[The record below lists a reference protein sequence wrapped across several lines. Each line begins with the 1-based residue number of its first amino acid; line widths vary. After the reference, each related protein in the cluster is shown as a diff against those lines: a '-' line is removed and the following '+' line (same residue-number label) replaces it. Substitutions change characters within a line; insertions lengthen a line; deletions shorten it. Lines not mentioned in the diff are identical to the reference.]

1 MIGDHLLG
9 RQNESWNEAWIFFYR
24 LSLSLDVRALCI
36 LLRGREL
43 GFVLH
48 VLLRGHILLVF
59 LLLLYRCR
67 HGRCRDAI
75 NRVLRQRCGRGWSVL
90 RRAGWC
96 RDTIYRVLRLR
107 YAEGSPA
114 ALAELGVITV

>member
-24 LSLSLDVRALCI
+24 LSLGLDVRALCI
-36 LLRGREL
+36 LLCGREL

-48 VLLRGHILLVF
+48 VLLRGYILLVF
-59 LLLLYRCR
+59 LLLLYRFR
-67 HGRCRDAI
+67 YGWCRDAI
-75 NRVLRQRCGRGWSVL
+75 
-90 RRAGWC
+90 
-96 RDTIYRVLRLR
+96 YRVRWLR
-107 YAEGSPA
+107 YAERSPA